1 MSETQT
7 DVYFPPKGDWQR
19 VSPDQVGLHPERLQ
33 AAVDYA
39 QSVETLWTR
48 SLERPEGEK
57 LLQNEPAPY
66 NEIIG
71 PRKPRGDQSGVI
83 VKDGYIVAEW
93 GTADRVDMTYSA
105 TKSYLSLCLGLAYD
119 QGLIPDLH
127 APVRELVQDGGFEPP
142 QNDRIT
148 WHMLFQQTSEWAGEL
163 WGKPDWLDHQRFTEH
178 KATKRDMK
186 RPGTYWEYNDVRVNR
201 ASLAL
206 LRVLRQPL
214 PELIKAR
221 IMDPIGCSDDW
232 EWHGY
237 RNSTVS
243 IDGRAMVSVS
253 GGGHW
258 GGGLFIDSYDH
269 ARVGYML
276 LNRGQWQGQQL
287 ISESY
292 LDQALAPCRE
302 NPSYGY
308 MFWLNGPQERWPSVP
323 SSSFF
328 LVGAGANQ
336 VWIEPEQNMV
346 TVLRWVQA
354 DRTDAV
360 YAKILE
366 ALV

>member
-1 MSETQT
+1 MPDTQP
-7 DVYFPPKGDWQR
+7 DVYFPPKGDWRR
-19 VSPDQVGLHPERLQ
+19 VSPEQVGLHPERLQ
-33 AAVDYA
+33 AAAAHA

-48 SLERPEGEK
+48 DLKRPDGEE
-57 LLQNEPAPY
+57 LLQNEPPPY

-71 PRKPRGDQSGVI
+71 PTKPRGAQSGVI

-93 GTADRVDMTYSA
+93 GDADRVDMTYSA

-119 QGLIPDLH
+119 RGLIPDLH
-127 APVRELVQDGGFEPP
+127 APVRELVRDGGFEPP

-178 KATKRDMK
+178 KATQRDMK
-186 RPGTYWEYNDVRVNR
+186 RPGTHWEYNDVRVNR

-214 PELIKAR
+214 PEFIKTR
-221 IMDPIGCSDDW
+221 IMDPIGCSDAW

-243 IDGRAMVSVS
+243 IDGRDMVSVS

-269 ARVGYML
+269 ARVGYLL
-276 LNRGQWQGQQL
+276 LNRGRWQDQQL
-287 ISESY
+287 ISEAY

-328 LVGAGANQ
+328 LVGAGGNQ
-336 VWIEPEQNMV
+336 VWIEPEHNMV
-346 TVLRWVQA
+346 TVLRWTQA
-354 DRTDAV
+354 DRTDEV
-360 YAKILE
+360 YAKILA